1 MMRVA
6 VAVFMIC
13 AVGVVGCSTTS
24 HGPAVGKAIGGAAG
38 AIVGHQYGESGIG
51 KSLGSQ
57 LGGVAGQLAQA
68 ARKRS
73 GSQHIAAAG
82 QVKAGEWFCPVA
94 GEQYDQG
101 FKYCP
106 FHGVE
111 LRSRGN

>member
-1 MMRVA
+1 MRVA
-6 VAVFMIC
+6 AAVVMMY
-13 AVGVVGCSTTS
+13 AVGVAGCATTS

-57 LGGVAGQLAQA
+57 LGGVAGEVAQS

-73 GSQHIAAAG
+73 GSQQVAAAG
-82 QVKAGEWFCPVA
+82 QVKAGERFCPVA
-94 GEQYDQG
+94 GERYGQG
-101 FKYCP
+101 FAYCP

-111 LRSRGN
+111 LRSIGN